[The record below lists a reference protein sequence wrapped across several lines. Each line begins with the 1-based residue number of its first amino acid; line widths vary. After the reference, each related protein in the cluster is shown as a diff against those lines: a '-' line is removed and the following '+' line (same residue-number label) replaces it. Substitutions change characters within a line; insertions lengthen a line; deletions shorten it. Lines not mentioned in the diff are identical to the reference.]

1 MKQSEILKRLKAI
14 SEAIT
19 ENSIDEIRNKES
31 YKNVKKGCEVNSP
44 TDHCKNCS
52 YKELSPMLKYLG
64 V

>member
-1 MKQSEILKRLKAI
+1 MNTGAEPFGNLF
-14 SEAIT
+14 
-19 ENSIDEIRNKES
+19 ENSIDDIRKTQE
-31 YKNVKKGCEVNSP
+31 YKNVKRGCETNKP